1 MIKLFTY
8 GLIPVIKDSIL
19 RIYAIVDTERKI
31 GDAEGSEV
39 KVKLL
44 DDYLKEKPVR
54 FSGLGEF
61 QAVHAGIGYF
71 PRSTK
76 DKRRFEYNLVKLD
89 PEFKIGSIDW
99 NRKFAKSVEIPTE
112 EKRKIT
118 FEDIK
123 SFIDWINNENDIPKL
138 LQEFDTVD
146 GYIKVIESA
155 LKALT
160 DKVVADYK
168 FNQLVDGI
176 KGNPVKGIISVATD
190 GDGNPISEVDKTFST
205 DGNEREDQLQRAY
218 EEGIT
223 AAKSGRVVDIDQYC
237 PYTGEENTDLADKW
251 KLGYQSVTKKFS
263 TISIP
268 DPDTRQYSHGNFIG
282 TLADAY
288 KFVRFFHW
296 QTRGTAHNA
305 FQSLYEAL
313 VDPTDSLAEKCIY
326 ANKITTFANEVF
338 PKGDPVDYLERLKD
352 YICESGKLLFQNRPD
367 GSSYQSLIDDIVNA
381 IDTCLFRIQNPDGST
396 RRNFSA
402 KK

>member
-1 MIKLFTY
+1 MKSLYTY
-8 GLIPVIKDSIL
+8 GLIPTIRNSRLHIF
-19 RIYAIVDTERKI
+19 AIVDPDKDVGKPE
-31 GDAEGSEV
+31 E

-44 DDYLKEKPVR
+44 DDYLQENPVTY
-54 FSGLGEF
+54 SGLSEF
-61 QAVHAGIGYF
+61 QAVHMGMGFLPKSA
-71 PRSTK
+71 K
-76 DKRRFEYNLVKLD
+76 DRNRVSYNLVKLD
-89 PEFKIGSIDW
+89 PEFRIGKLDW
-99 NRKFAKSVEIPTE
+99 NKNFSKVQELSDE

-123 SFIDWINNENDIPKL
+123 SFIDWINNENDTPKL
-138 LQEFDTVD
+138 LQEFDSVD
-146 GYIKVIESA
+146 GYIRVIEVA

-160 DKVVADYK
+160 DKVVSDYK
-168 FNQLVDGI
+168 FNQLVEGV
-176 KGNPVKGIISVATD
+176 KGNPIKGIISVRTD
-190 GDGNPISEVDKTFST
+190 EEGSPVSEVDKTFSW
-205 DGNEREDQLQRAY
+205 DREEHEEQLHRAF
-218 EEGIT
+218 EEGVT
-223 AAKSGRVVDIDQYC
+223 AAQSGRVVDFEEYC
-237 PYTGEENTDLADKW
+237 PYKGEENADLAENW
-251 KLGYQSVTKKFS
+251 KQGYQSATKTFS

-268 DPDTRQYSHGNFIG
+268 DPDTRQYSKGNFIG

-296 QTRGTAHNA
+296 QTRGTAHIA

-326 ANKITTFANEVF
+326 SEKITTFANEVF

-352 YICESGKLLFQNRPD
+352 YICESGKLLFASRND

-396 RRNFSA
+396 RRNFSV